1 MKRLTKKESEILL
14 YLFKD
19 FSNNYNANSL
29 SKKIGITPRGAL
41 KMLKNLKSQKIL
53 TSREFGKAVF
63 YKINFGDEYIIKLM
77 SILLMEEAREKAS
90 RWLSEF
96 KELLECV
103 DIAIIF
109 GSIIRNPKTANDI
122 DLLIVF
128 KKERY
133 SMIEK
138 EINQKREISSK
149 VIHVVKQTPDN
160 LIKNLK
166 KKDEVVLNIIK
177 SGYVLQGY
185 EKLVK
190 IIENVTSLQ

>member
-1 MKRLTKKESEILL
+1 MKVLTKKESEILL
-14 YLFKD
+14 SLFKD
-19 FSNNYNANSL
+19 FTNNYNANSL

-41 KMLKNLKSQKIL
+41 KMLKNLKSQNIL

-138 EINQKREISSK
+138 EINQRREISAK
-149 VIHVVKQTPDN
+149 VMHVVKQTQDD

-177 SGYVLQGY
+177 NSYVLQGY

>member
-1 MKRLTKKESEILL
+1 MNRLTKKESEILL
-14 YLFKD
+14 SLFKN
-19 FSNNYNANSL
+19 FTHNYNANSL
-29 SKKIGITPRGAL
+29 SKKIGVTPRGAL
-41 KMLKNLKSQKIL
+41 KMLKNLKSQNIL

-138 EINQKREISSK
+138 EINQRREISAK
-149 VIHVVKQTPDN
+149 VMHVVKQTQDD

-177 SGYVLQGY
+177 NSYVLQGY

>member
-14 YLFKD
+14 TLFKD
-19 FSNNYNANSL
+19 FTNNYNANSL

-41 KMLKNLKSQKIL
+41 KMLKNLKSQNIL

-63 YKINFGDEYIIKLM
+63 YKINFSDEYTIKLM

-96 KELLECV
+96 KELLECIE
-103 DIAIIF
+103 IAIIF

-138 EINQKREISSK
+138 EINQRRGISAK
-149 VIHVVKQTPDN
+149 VMHIVKQTPDD

-177 SGYVLQGY
+177 NCYVLQGY

>member
-41 KMLKNLKSQKIL
+41 KMLKNLKSQNIL

-109 GSIIRNPKTANDI
+109 GSIIRNPKAANDI

-133 SMIEK
+133 NIIERR
-138 EINQKREISSK
+138 INQKREISSK
-149 VIHVVKQTPDN
+149 AIHVVKQTPDD

-177 SGYVLQGY
+177 NSYVLQGY

>member
-1 MKRLTKKESEILL
+1 MKGLTKKESEILL
-14 YLFKD
+14 SLFKD
-19 FSNNYNANSL
+19 FTNNYNANSL

-41 KMLKNLKSQKIL
+41 KMLKNLKSQNIL

-63 YKINFGDEYIIKLM
+63 YKINLGDEYAIKLM

>member
-1 MKRLTKKESEILL
+1 MKRLTNKESEIILT
-14 YLFKD
+14 LFKD
-19 FSNNYNANSL
+19 FTNDYNANSI

-41 KMLKNLKSQKIL
+41 KMLKNLKSQNIL
-53 TSREFGKAVF
+53 TSRRLGKAVF
-63 YKINFGDEYIIKLM
+63 YKINLSDEYIIKLI
-77 SILLMEEAREKAS
+77 SILLMEESREKAS
-90 RWLSEF
+90 RWLSEL
-96 KELLECV
+96 KGLLEYA

-128 KKERY
+128 KKEKY

-138 EINQKREISSK
+138 EINQRRKISTK
-149 VIHVVKQTPDN
+149 VMHVVKQTSDD

-166 KKDEVVLNIIK
+166 KKDEVILDIIK
-177 SGYVLQGY
+177 KGYVLQGY

-190 IIENVTSLQ
+190 IIENVTSFQ